1 MGMARPDAPVCA
13 RVLLKPGSLPQVREW
28 AAHIAAHR
36 DAALQTLRAEGV
48 SIESVFLDSRPDGD
62 WLVYY
67 MRADSVARAQQVAQ
81 DSVAEIDRYHQA
93 FKRAT
98 WDRVERLEL
107 LVDLQGPGVTPPA
120 SAR

>member
-1 MGMARPDAPVCA
+1 MARPDAPVCA

-48 SIESVFLDSRPDGD
+48 SMESVFLDSRPDGD

-67 MRADSVARAQQVAQ
+67 MRAASLAQAQ
-81 DSVAEIDRYHQA
+81 EVAERSTAAIDAWHRA

-98 WDRVERLEL
+98 WERVERLEL
-107 LVDLQGPGVTPPA
+107 LVDLRDP
-120 SAR
+120 S